1 MRRLILIAVLVSAAS
16 GCSEKPTDDN
26 LDKWMRTE
34 RGPGKLQHTVADESL
49 DADVSAHAAVNLVRM
64 GRDPDVKAVLEQ
76 MSKGRKAEVV
86 SKLITRLWAIARVD
100 GDMKLPGP
108 PQVSAKDAL
117 VMIRKYGGDAERKQI
132 DDYMIDWYAVP
143 SYEGRA
149 NAGQFTG
156 STVIRMIGAPSGKKL
171 IGVLDGVI
179 AAPGQEKV
187 KNKVG
192 DELLIALA
200 ATQDPTAVKDELA
213 LVRMNRGDDSL
224 PGRVLAAL
232 ARVYVDPQGLF
243 DVAEAAPLVPNL
255 DFLVSIA
262 KDDSMSGAIA
272 NDAISLIRAVG
283 PPQCLQP
290 LVDMIPQP
298 HGSSRYRYVVA
309 TNAIQCGGAKSIA
322 QVIRA
327 LPEGSYDQA
336 SLGGSVINAIV
347 AATPRDVTLAQVR
360 ELLGDKGRVQR
371 WIAVEALAKLKSVE
385 DAPKLLALAH
395 APEKLD
401 GFWGDQSGVD
411 AKDRKADPTLGDRA
425 KELAGQLGAG
435 K

>member
-322 QVIRA
+322 
-327 LPEGSYDQA
+327 
-336 SLGGSVINAIV
+336 
-347 AATPRDVTLAQVR
+347 
-360 ELLGDKGRVQR
+360 
-371 WIAVEALAKLKSVE
+371 
-385 DAPKLLALAH
+385 
-395 APEKLD
+395 
-401 GFWGDQSGVD
+401 
-411 AKDRKADPTLGDRA
+411 
-425 KELAGQLGAG
+425 
-435 K
+435 